1 MPKNKSASWIS
12 IEVQGSMQRLPGN
25 RAARRTQAALD
36 RKRKS
41 PETKRLDATEKMLR
55 SFLGKS
61 YKRHLYRERHSA

>member
-1 MPKNKSASWIS
+1 
-12 IEVQGSMQRLPGN
+12 MQRLPGN